1 MILKE
6 TNRFLTRIF
15 ILSFPRNIQL
25 IERFKNYYSQYLKKD
40 QKNNKFITY
49 LNKNW
54 FINYDLF
61 NYSILLKY
69 KINNDGENSYLKS
82 FYVTNNI
89 AESLHSKI
97 NKYLPKNYTS
107 PENFVVAMKKIFIN
121 NNIKNNNIKRYDIK
135 TRALIQII
143 KDLDLNNEYKWVE
156 YKTFKNYEKQ
166 IIKNLNKNYNES
178 EINNIHKEINY
189 YLEESS
195 FINEEEKRLNNNNDN
210 DNLIKNIINNMDD
223 HENKHNQNK
232 ESIKIDA
239 KTLNNIENND
249 EMYNNED
256 NNENNKEL
264 VHEDEKINFNFEDDI
279 QRKNKDTD
287 NNMNNNENDENI
299 EDISELK
306 INEKDDIKSNINE
319 NDNLVSSNDINKSD
333 LSNEEENNENEDGS
347 DELEHNN
354 ITEYNNNLLE
364 LYEEIT
370 NNLDKLNIE
379 NRHYE
384 PNKNLRESKKIK
396 LLKKM
401 KKISSKKQTLT
412 ILLSQK
418 LEKEKLIIWK
428 MKKMNLRNMKVQQ
441 KRRKLY
447 TQKNNEFII

>member
-1 MILKE
+1 
-6 TNRFLTRIF
+6 
-15 ILSFPRNIQL
+15 
-25 IERFKNYYSQYLKKD
+25 
-40 QKNNKFITY
+40 
-49 LNKNW
+49 
-54 FINYDLF
+54 
-61 NYSILLKY
+61 
-69 KINNDGENSYLKS
+69 
-82 FYVTNNI
+82 
-89 AESLHSKI
+89 
-97 NKYLPKNYTS
+97 
-107 PENFVVAMKKIFIN
+107 
-121 NNIKNNNIKRYDIK
+121 
-135 TRALIQII
+135 
-143 KDLDLNNEYKWVE
+143 
-156 YKTFKNYEKQ
+156 
-166 IIKNLNKNYNES
+166 
-178 EINNIHKEINY
+178 
-189 YLEESS
+189 
-195 FINEEEKRLNNNNDN
+195 
-210 DNLIKNIINNMDD
+210 MDD

-264 VHEDEKINFNFEDDI
+264 VHEDEKINFEDDI

-319 NDNLVSSNDINKSD
+319 NDNLVGLNDINKSD

-379 NRHYE
+379 NRDYE
-384 PNKNLRESKKIK
+384 PKKNLRERVKNKII
-396 LLKKM
+396 KKM